1 MASIDLTTAA
11 LHSAAVVSQP
21 TTSSGQRDW
30 RIVEQMADNMLAWL
44 EKNTDKI
51 EMNEEKVVP
60 VHGFFQPQPAPSGD
74 SSVVDSD
81 DDVSQ

>member
-11 LHSAAVVSQP
+11 LHSAAVAQSQNHASDSQIIS
-21 TTSSGQRDW
+21 T
-30 RIVEQMADNMLAWL
+30 ADEMLAWL

-51 EMNEEKVVP
+51 EMNEEKIVP
-60 VHGFFQPQPAPSGD
+60 VHGFFQPQPAASGD